1 MESWDSNTLAT
12 VKKIPLLTV
21 KAGPRDGEAWV
32 SRLKEEYQALIGY
45 VQSNKA
51 NDNDWFTIS
60 SNKEGTKWTGKCWYV
75 HELIRYEFDLQFE
88 VPVTYPATPFEI
100 ELPQLDGKT
109 AKMYRPGRSASRSTS
124 NPSGRRTPALRRGP
138 RAVPWS
144 RALARRGGAV
154 ARGEGRH
161 RPVRKVRRPPRLRRV
176 PADAELPHALQS
188 IKTHPR
194 ERAKFSPKPPRRL
207 PRSHFR

>member
-21 KAGPRDGEAWV
+21 KAGPRDGEAWTN
-32 SRLKEEYQALIGY
+32 RLKEEYQALIGY

-60 SNKEGTKWTGKCWYV
+60 SNKEGTKWSGKCWYV

-100 ELPQLDGKT
+100 ELPELDGKT
-109 AKMYRPGRSASRSTS
+109 AKMYRGGKICLTIHFKPLWAKNARAASA
-124 NPSGRRTPALRRGP
+124 
-138 RAVPWS
+138 RAVP
-144 RALARRGGAV
+144 RPRPVARRGGPV
-154 ARGEGRH
+154 ARRPGGH
-161 RPVRKVRRPPRLRRV
+161 RPVREVTKARG
-176 PADAELPHALQS
+176 
-188 IKTHPR
+188 
-194 ERAKFSPKPPRRL
+194 
-207 PRSHFR
+207 

>member
-109 AKMYRPGRSASRSTS
+109 AKMYAAGRSASRSTS
-124 NPSGRRTPALRRGP
+124 NLSGRRTPRTSAWPTRCAL
-138 RAVPWS
+138 VS
-144 RALARRGGAV
+144 RLG
-154 ARGEGRH
+154 
-161 RPVRKVRRPPRLRRV
+161 
-176 PADAELPHALQS
+176 S
-188 IKTHPR
+188 
-194 ERAKFSPKPPRRL
+194 PRRCR
-207 PRSHFR
+207 RSWRGASSTSSQSEGDHHDYAVFQRMQSCRTRCNR